1 MANHRLLRLPFNL
14 DNKSDPLAYILA
26 FSLLIFMPL
35 AFGYLA
41 VSGQWFIAAAI
52 LLFLPAFIL
61 IVRNPFLA
69 IFIWLAI
76 GPFIIVIPSSMQ
88 PVYWLV
94 HRLLPVGALTILWIN
109 NIIGLQTRKFPKPN
123 IAEWSML
130 LYVLISLVS
139 VITTNNDPFDVITVL
154 YDRVLIPMSL
164 YFLIRIWSPKEKD
177 IKQLIPM
184 LIVLVFSQV
193 SIGLLAWFYPSVLPN
208 YWLDWAGQ
216 RTTGSLRSYGAFVSA
231 MLFAGLPI
239 LHTALNSESGLW
251 RRILFIGFFLS
262 IFGAFFSF
270 SRAGWLALAVVIGCL
285 IYLYPKGMLRSILVL
300 IPVSN
305 PACGWPPFWTDRMG
319 KRAIKFSRSSE
330 ASALSRL
337 PTFMASVRM
346 FQDRPIFGWGYEN
359 FNEYDF
365 QFYSRVGDLVN
376 PEKDH
381 SSHNFFM
388 TLLAEQGMIGFILFM
403 FPAFYWLLQTKRTIS
418 NFPTS
423 GFMSRKLL
431 LILWLFP
438 LAFAILNLFQS
449 MTVIYALGIYWLN
462 LGLIASLVAPHL
474 QTSQAAISTQSDLV
488 TVFVEAEK

>member
-1 MANHRLLRLPFNL
+1 LF
-14 DNKSDPLAYILA
+14 
-26 FSLLIFMPL
+26 IFMPL

-52 LLFLPAFIL
+52 LLFLPAFVL
-61 IVRNPFLA
+61 MVRNPFLA
-69 IFIWLAI
+69 IFGWLAI

-130 LYVLISLVS
+130 LYVFVSLVS

-164 YFLIRIWSPKEKD
+164 YFLIRIWSPQEKD

-184 LIVLVFSQV
+184 LLVLVFSQV

-251 RRILFIGFFLS
+251 RKMLFFGFFLS

-270 SRAGWLALAVVIGCL
+270 SRAGWLALAVVIACL
-285 IYLYPKGMLRSILVL
+285 VYLYPKGMLRSILVL
-300 IPVSN
+300 IPVVTLLAAGPLSGQITWASERLN
-305 PACGWPPFWTDRMG
+305 SPE
-319 KRAIKFSRSSE
+319 SE

-346 FQDRPIFGWGYEN
+346 FQAKPIFGWGYEN

-388 TLLAEQGMIGFILFM
+388 TMLAEQGMIGFILFM
-403 FPAFYWLLQTKRTIS
+403 FPAVYWLFQTKRTIS

-449 MTVIYALGIYWLN
+449 MKVIYALGIFWLN
-462 LGLIASLVAPHL
+462 LGLIASLVTTHL
-474 QTSQAAISTQSDLV
+474 QPSPAAISTQSDLV
-488 TVFVEAEK
+488 TVIVEAEK

>member
-1 MANHRLLRLPFNL
+1 MANHRLLRLPINL
-14 DNKSDPLAYILA
+14 DNKSDTLAYILA
-26 FSLLIFMPL
+26 FGLLIFLPL

-41 VSGQWFIAAAI
+41 VSGQWFIAAVI

-109 NIIGLQTRKFPKPN
+109 NIIGLHTRKFPKPN

-130 LYVLISLVS
+130 LYVLVSLVS
-139 VITTNNDPFDVITVL
+139 VITTNNDPFDVITIL

-164 YFLIRIWSPKEKD
+164 YFLIRIWSPQEKD
-177 IKQLIPM
+177 IKQLMPM
-184 LIVLVFSQV
+184 LLLLVFSQV

-208 YWLDWAGQ
+208 IWLDWAGQ

-239 LHTALNSESGLW
+239 LHTAINSETGLW
-251 RRILFIGFFLS
+251 RRIFFIGFFLS

-300 IPVSN
+300 IPVVTLLAAGPLSGQIAWASERLN
-305 PACGWPPFWTDRMG
+305 SPE
-319 KRAIKFSRSSE
+319 SE

-346 FQDRPIFGWGYEN
+346 FQARPILGWGYEN

-403 FPAFYWLLQTKRTIS
+403 FPGVYWLFQTKKTIP

-423 GFMSRKLL
+423 GFISRKFLL
-431 LILWLFP
+431 MLWLFP
-438 LAFAILNLFQS
+438 LSFAILNLFQS
-449 MTVIYALGIYWLN
+449 MKVIYALGIFWMN
-462 LGLIASLVAPHL
+462 LGLIASLVTTHL
-474 QTSQAAISTQSDLV
+474 KPSQTAISTQSNQV